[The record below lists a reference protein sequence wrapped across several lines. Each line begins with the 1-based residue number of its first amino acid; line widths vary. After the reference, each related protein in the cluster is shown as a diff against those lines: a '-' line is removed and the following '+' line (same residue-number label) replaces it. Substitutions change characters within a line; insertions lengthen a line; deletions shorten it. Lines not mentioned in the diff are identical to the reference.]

1 MLRRRLILGLVAAL
15 FALTALVGAPRAVP
29 DPAPVSAAEMG
40 LTFEDVCTPDTFRP
54 NEWVVIVCDIRLANE
69 GHDPLS
75 RISVRIGSSKGVT
88 PDYFWMWYTINGD
101 FVPVEGGALSF
112 GRALGILEPGEVT
125 ISRLVGLVRMPEEGT
140 TDLYEMV
147 SVGRQ
152 DVLPF
157 AMRLTATATAAA
169 PSGGLLVTKRLAGQ
183 QTDSYGMA
191 SATYVTTVT
200 NQGSGPIRE
209 LKVTDRY
216 SDPVVLMAAEPAP
229 VDEKAAFELAF
240 WDLASFDKDSLA
252 PGESLVLTTTYGHV
266 SDDGCGSAA
275 GGVMVE
281 ATVGGQKQFYGVR
294 PDSGEWAEVGDCPDE
309 NGPGGGDDGT
319 GVRDGQGGGGGG
331 YGVPPEAMPIPPR
344 PPATG
349 LALGDEGPT
358 PSGGDVWWAAAL
370 AVGGASLVG
379 AALALRRW
387 ARLGPRIYW

>member
-15 FALTALVGAPRAVP
+15 FALTALGGAPRAATK
-29 DPAPVSAAEMG
+29 PAAVSAEEMG

-169 PSGGLLVTKRLAGQ
+169 PSGGLLVTKRLASQ

-191 SATYVTTVT
+191 NATYLTTVT
-200 NQGSGPIRE
+200 NQGSGPIKE

-229 VDEKAAFELAF
+229 VGEKAAFELAF

-252 PGESLVLTTTYGHV
+252 PGESLVLKTTYGHV

-281 ATVGGQKQFYGVR
+281 ATVGEQKQFYGVR
-294 PDSGEWAEVGDCPDE
+294 PDSGEWAEVGDCQ
-309 NGPGGGDDGT
+309 PGGGDEGT
-319 GVRDGQGGGGGG
+319 GVGDGQGGGEGIPGGG
-331 YGVPPEAMPIPPR
+331 DGGPPVAA
-344 PPATG
+344 PATG
-349 LALGDEGPT
+349 EGPS
-358 PSGGDVWWAAAL
+358 PVGGNAWWMTAAL
-370 AVGGASLVG
+370 AVGGALLVG
-379 AALALRRW
+379 AALALRRR
-387 ARLGPRIYW
+387 ARLGRRIYW

>member
-15 FALTALVGAPRAVP
+15 FALTALGGAPRAAAG
-29 DPAPVSAAEMG
+29 PAAVSAEELG

-101 FVPVEGGALSF
+101 FVSVEGSALSF
-112 GRALGILEPGEVT
+112 GRAIGILEPGEVS
-125 ISRLVGLVRMPEEGT
+125 IARLVGLVRMPEEGT

-169 PSGGLLVTKRLAGQ
+169 PSGGLLVTKRLASQ

-229 VDEKAAFELAF
+229 VGEKAAFELAF
-240 WDLASFDKDSLA
+240 WDLASFGKDSLA
-252 PGESLVLTTTYGHV
+252 PGESLVLKTTYGHV

-294 PDSGEWAEVGDCPDE
+294 PDPGEWAEVGDCQGE
-309 NGPGGGDDGT
+309 NRPGGGDDGT
-319 GVRDGQGGGGGG
+319 GVPDGQGEGAAG
-331 YGVPPEAMPIPPR
+331 YEVPPEAMPILLR
-344 PPATG
+344 LPATG

-358 PSGGDVWWAAAL
+358 PAGGYAWWAAAL
-370 AVGGASLVG
+370 A
-379 AALALRRW
+379 LRRR
-387 ARLGPRIYW
+387 ARLGRRIY